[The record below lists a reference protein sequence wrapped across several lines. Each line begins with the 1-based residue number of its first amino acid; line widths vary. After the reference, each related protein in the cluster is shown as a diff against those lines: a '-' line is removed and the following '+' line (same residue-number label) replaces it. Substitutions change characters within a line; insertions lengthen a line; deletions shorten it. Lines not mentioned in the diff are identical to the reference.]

1 MRVWKMSINYKS
13 YEDVSEVDKDYILTV
28 LQCSGYNINSITE
41 VSLLDINGFLNMV
54 HTCSVDNG

>member
-1 MRVWKMSINYKS
+1 MSINYKS